1 MAVSRKI
8 GRLGFEISADVKKL
22 RNGLD
27 RAQGRI
33 RGFARGA
40 TRTLGKVTAAF
51 GALGIAI
58 GGLATIRGFK
68 STIENLEA
76 IAIASNRIGLTTTAL
91 QEYVEVLKFSNVTQE
106 QFITSIQRL
115 GRRAQD
121 AIDGSNALREAFLNL
136 NVSLTDTQGNTRDIN
151 DIFEDTLAAL
161 KNIQNPIERNAA
173 AFKLFD
179 TEGVP
184 AIAALTD
191 TYDDLIGRVRASGA
205 IIDEEAIQKASKL
218 NEQFTEASTVIQGKF
233 KRAFV
238 ELIPVVTRFAE
249 FVARAGEE
257 ITLLAESFGFIS
269 REVDFI
275 DPKLVRLT
283 EEFEA
288 QRKALEDNKATTEA
302 IIAAYHA
309 GDFAAENLT
318 AALAAQSESFRK
330 IKERYDAALATL
342 QAYRGELDK
351 TKESS
356 DKLTGDGRADVA
368 DPLQP
373 TPTGRTEKTTTSNLG
388 RDFLERSR
396 QIDVA
401 LIESARER
409 VRAVADLDIQLA
421 KERAE
426 AEMERADN
434 DKEIEE
440 GLNQFILARRRAL
453 NKDLEI
459 LARERLETEANILEE
474 LRTPTERLFDEW
486 RKLGERTEQVW
497 ADALDRST
505 DALTNFVTTGKLNF
519 KDLAQSII
527 QDLIRI
533 RLQAAIADL
542 GGLLGGGGGGGA
554 GGFLK
559 GLFGGE
565 RQRGGRV
572 DPGRSFIVGEKEP
585 EVFTPDSPGN
595 IIPFSRA
602 KKGVP
607 GSSSGPVSVNI
618 VNNGTPQQTD
628 QVNTIQNAR
637 GTVIDIVM
645 HDLNTGGRLD
655 RQLSQR
661 GLRR

>member
-8 GRLGFEISADVKKL
+8 GKLGFEISADVKKL

-205 IIDEEAIQKASKL
+205 IIEEEAIQRASKL

-238 ELIPVVTRFAE
+238 ELIPVITRFAE
-249 FVARAGEE
+249 FVARASEE
-257 ITLLAESFGFIS
+257 ITLLAESFGLIS

-505 DALTNFVTTGKLNF
+505 DALTDFVTTGKLNF

>member
-8 GRLGFEISADVKKL
+8 GKLGFEISADVKKL

-205 IIDEEAIQKASKL
+205 IIEEEAIQRASKL

-238 ELIPVVTRFAE
+238 ELIPVITRFAE
-249 FVARAGEE
+249 FVARASEE
-257 ITLLAESFGFIS
+257 ITLLAESFGLIS

-302 IIAAYHA
+302 IIAAYNA

-373 TPTGRTEKTTTSNLG
+373 TPTGRTEKTTTSKLG

-401 LIESARER
+401 LIENARER

>member
-8 GRLGFEISADVKKL
+8 GKLGFEISADVKKL

-205 IIDEEAIQKASKL
+205 IIEEEAIQRASKL

-238 ELIPVVTRFAE
+238 ELIPVITRFAE
-249 FVARAGEE
+249 FVARASEE
-257 ITLLAESFGFIS
+257 ITLLAESFGLIS

-288 QRKALEDNKATTEA
+288 QRKAIEDNKATTEA

-409 VRAVADLDIQLA
+409 ARAVADLDIQLA

>member
-8 GRLGFEISADVKKL
+8 GKLGFEISADVKKL

-205 IIDEEAIQKASKL
+205 IIEEEAIQRASKL

-238 ELIPVVTRFAE
+238 ELIPVITRFAE
-249 FVARAGEE
+249 FVARASEE
-257 ITLLAESFGFIS
+257 ITLLAESFGLIS

-302 IIAAYHA
+302 IIAAYNA

-497 ADALDRST
+497 TDALDRST
-505 DALTNFVTTGKLNF
+505 DALTDFVTTGKLNF